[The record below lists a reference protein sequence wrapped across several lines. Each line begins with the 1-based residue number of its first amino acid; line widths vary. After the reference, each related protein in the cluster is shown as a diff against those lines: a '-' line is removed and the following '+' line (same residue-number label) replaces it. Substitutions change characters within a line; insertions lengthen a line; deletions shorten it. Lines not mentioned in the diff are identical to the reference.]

1 MTGGALLLVRHG
13 ESTWNAAGLLQG
25 HTAHVPLSARGRGQA
40 ARAAARLAGRPVAAV
55 LSSDQARAV
64 ETAVAIAAAHRLAV
78 HAEPALR
85 EQGHGVWEGRRAA
98 GRAALL
104 AAAGPDWA
112 PAGGET
118 GRALQARVAGF
129 LDRLR
134 ADRRLL
140 GPGPHRPPA
149 GDVVLVTHG
158 ETIRALRAVLT
169 GDPGPLPGNGEIV
182 TVAGWRAGVPPGLP
196 VAGDAALL
204 GSV

>member
-1 MTGGALLLVRHG
+1 MTGGALILVRHG

-25 HTAHVPLSARGRGQA
+25 RTAHVPLSARGRAQA
-40 ARAAARLAGRPVAAV
+40 ARAADRTAGLPVVAV

-64 ETAVAIAAAHRLAV
+64 ETAVPIAAAHRLAV
-78 HAEPALR
+78 RTEPALR
-85 EQGHGVWEGRRAA
+85 EQCHGAWEGRRAA
-98 GRAALL
+98 GRAVAL

-112 PAGGET
+112 PPGGET
-118 GRALQARVAGF
+118 GRALHARVAAF
-129 LDRLR
+129 LGRLR
-134 ADRRLL
+134 ADRYLL
-140 GPGPHRPPA
+140 DRPA

-169 GDPGPLPGNGEIV
+169 GDAGPLPGNGASV
-182 TVAGWRAGVPPGLP
+182 TVRSWRAAVPPDLP